1 MCEGCKGR
9 LLLTPLYFPDTL
21 VNWVNPDTCLS
32 YFLVRQKSFA
42 RVNLSVSSHLLLKT
56 ILAFKRSFWPEEAA
70 TSKANR
76 MSFR

>member
-1 MCEGCKGR
+1 MCEGCKGQ
-9 LLLTPLYFPDTL
+9 LLLIPDTL
-21 VNWVNPDTCLS
+21 VNWVNPDTWLS

>member
-1 MCEGCKGR
+1 MCEGCKGQ
-9 LLLTPLYFPDTL
+9 LLLIPGTL
-21 VNWVNPDTCLS
+21 VNWVNPDTCL
-32 YFLVRQKSFA
+32 SFA